1 MQTVVLTGR
10 SGALGGRVG
19 ARLDGD
25 PDVSRVID
33 VDPGA
38 HDAPDLKALIEGA
51 TVLVHLGDSNEVD
64 LDGTGLGDVDVV
76 GTRDLLEAAGAV
88 GVSTV
93 VVLSTAT
100 AYGAWPD
107 NPVPLTED
115 APLRPNSSLGFAT
128 HKAEV
133 ERLAAEWRQAHP
145 STTVAVLRPTVAVA
159 ADTADWLGSSLWS
172 TMPLAAAE
180 EEPPAQFVHLD
191 DLAAAVHLAV
201 TRRLDGPFNVAPDGW
216 ISGEDLRRLAGRGP
230 SVRLSQRWWAGL
242 ARIGWKLGVISS
254 PPGIVAY
261 RSHPWV
267 VANDRIRAEGWEP
280 THSNEEAFVV
290 SHEPTGWSTVSPQR
304 RQEIALVGTAA
315 GLLGATVGAVVL
327 VRRLVRNRRGRSG

>member
-1 MQTVVLTGR
+1 
-10 SGALGGRVG
+10 
-19 ARLDGD
+19 
-25 PDVSRVID
+25 
-33 VDPGA
+33 
-38 HDAPDLKALIEGA
+38 
-51 TVLVHLGDSNEVD
+51 VLVHLGRSDGVE
-64 LDGTGLGDVDVV
+64 LDGTGVGGVDIE
-76 GTRDLLEAAGAV
+76 GTWALLEAAGAV

-93 VVLSTAT
+93 VVLSSAT

-115 APLRPNSSLGFAT
+115 APLRPNPSLGFAT

-133 ERLAAEWRQAHP
+133 ERLAAEWRRAHP
-145 STTVAVLRPTVAVA
+145 GETVALLRPTVAVA
-159 ADTADWLGSSLWS
+159 SDTSDWLGSSLWS
-172 TMPLAAAE
+172 TMPLAAAD

-230 SVRLSQRWWAGL
+230 SVRLSERWRVRL
-242 ARIGWKLGVISS
+242 ARLGWKAGVTST
-254 PPGIVAY
+254 PPGIIAY

-267 VANDRIRAEGWEP
+267 VANDRIRAAGWRP
-280 THSNEEAFVV
+280 THSNEEAFVA

-304 RQEIALVGTAA
+304 RQEIALVGTAV
-315 GLLGATVGAVVL
+315 GLLALTAGAVVA
-327 VRRLVRNRRGRSG
+327 VRRVLGRGPVRRR